1 MPAELAVGISSSPP
15 QNILIFESGAVSLS
29 VTELK
34 RCSRCASLQQRTG
47 DHRITECS
55 GLEGT
60 SVGHPEQAAQDRV
73 QAGLEYLQ
81 RRRRKGKREA
91 SSGQKFCLTILTT
104 SAADA
109 SPECPEVPS
118 LPTEVING
126 FSSVAAELGEE
137 ETRKTLEKQKCSSP
151 PPRAAW
157 QRTRLVSSH
166 HFNNLPLLFFSPQ
179 SFQFQTVQTFP

>member
-1 MPAELAVGISSSPP
+1 MQPLCIPPAKDRRSQNHRMFRVGRDLCGSPSP
-15 QNILIFESGAVSLS
+15 TLLPKQ
-29 VTELK
+29 
-34 RCSRCASLQQRTG
+34 
-47 DHRITECS
+47 
-55 GLEGT
+55 
-60 SVGHPEQAAQDRV
+60 GHPEQAAQDRV